1 MMVVMG
7 DTGLRTTI
15 PPTRFKLINQYL
27 EYTGDGCRRQE
38 AHTTTARGSHQGVWE
53 TGALHRGT
61 SETVGQQGHCSGHP
75 RHGNPMAT
83 ATSRGSYVYHP
94 LAGRERH
101 AQRERHASRLGLV

>member
-61 SETVGQQGHCSGHP
+61 SETVGHQGLSRSRTPSTLSLSRSRTPATLSRPNLPYH
-75 RHGNPMAT
+75 RH
-83 ATSRGSYVYHP
+83 R
-94 LAGRERH
+94 
-101 AQRERHASRLGLV
+101 